1 MGAPQKPDL
10 RYYIWEV
17 NAFDVD
23 VKLFDL
29 MEEYGTLGESVYR
42 RSLDIIY
49 SQSYY
54 FEGSADQLAM
64 MICKKIGSKWIKR
77 SKCREILLY
86 CVDIGLFD
94 HDLVQNG
101 IWTSVG
107 IQKRYLEAIKLRRR
121 KLTDKKF
128 FIQTDDVLNA
138 LKNCVSSEETKVT
151 SEETSITSEEIR
163 HKGTEHKGTELNRT
177 EQNGTEHIGTENKE
191 KLLQLFQIEFGH
203 LFSDDEKKSLL
214 TLEKKYDYDSI
225 VQALKRASMYQKV
238 SFGYITQILK
248 NADKEW
254 DDE

>member
-101 IWTSVG
+101 IWTSAG
-107 IQKRYLEAIKLRRR
+107 IQKRYLAAIKLRRR

-138 LKNCVSSEETKVT
+138 LKNCVSSEEKPLT
-151 SEETSITSEEIR
+151 SEETQINDEE
-163 HKGTEHKGTELNRT
+163 TQHKGTELNGTERNRT
-177 EQNGTEHIGTENKE
+177 ERIGTENKE

-203 LFSDDEKKSLL
+203 LFSDDEKKSLF
-214 TLEKKYDYDSI
+214 TLEKKYDYESI
-225 VQALKRASMYQKV
+225 VQALKSASMYQKV

-248 NADKEW
+248 NTEKEKC
-254 DDE
+254 DE